1 MKIFNYQQT
10 GTDSDK
16 FLVGLYFQNS
26 LLQTSISTTHMFF
39 QIMHL

>member
-16 FLVGLYFQNS
+16 FLVSFQNS
-26 LLQTSISTTHMFF
+26 LLQTSISTTRMFF